1 MKRYTNRLVAGLLV
15 LLMLVAALP
24 VAAFAETTEPE
35 GKSDVENVQAHETK
49 ENEALETSEAG
60 TPPAVRA
67 PAPTTTKDLTVKV
80 TLDTKMFLIMGRN
93 HRYTFLVNGKPY
105 TISVTENEG
114 LGPKTFQARFQ
125 AVPFQDG
132 QTQATVELKSLPTS
146 IARYHTVV
154 EQNYDPDTNKL
165 HVTLG
170 RNIYIRVFHLGNDV
184 GFDDFAIMN
193 NIYGC
198 EMRLYTLNG
207 EEIQTGQPAGD
218 YGYQFKGITPGQ
230 YKVKITKLPSGEDY
244 DIGREYL
251 LDIAEDGSSE
261 LEIYQKD
268 GNYRLARY
276 IGMSG
281 NWGTTGPQDGVKSP
295 QAICLAKKS
304 KAKKKIVHAGELSAK
319 LEVEK
324 NQIVEYK
331 ITKTIYPDHNTVVNF
346 RLGNSDFTNIGA
358 YVDQGFTDFLDKDL
372 TLEGSIN
379 VTLGGQP
386 TTDFEAKYDE
396 QSHSVIVEDKTKVKV
411 NSLNYGETTN
421 IGEPQELV
429 VTFKVKVLKAE
440 HAIVNKVDDST
451 TELIP
456 FKVKV
461 KVNKIWQDNDDQAGK
476 RPTSVTIV
484 LKGDGVEKD
493 RHTVTEGDNWEWTF
507 TGLPKKNAAGNDIVY
522 TVEELHVDG
531 YKSKTTGDATQGF
544 TVTNTLKPTVEV
556 TAKKVWVGDAN
567 RTDARP
573 ASIEFIL
580 KADGM
585 EKTRKTVGEGEGWQW
600 TFRNLP
606 KENDDGNDIVYTIE
620 EVPVEG
626 YKTTIAGDAKNGF
639 TVTNRLIPPPPT
651 THPKEIAIPVEK
663 VWEDDGNREKL
674 RPTSVTVR
682 LYADGKDTGKS
693 VVLTETND
701 WKGKFLHLPE
711 FNAGKKI
718 VYTIEEERVAQYAS
732 TVTGNQTDGFTVTNR
747 VEEPPKPP
755 KPPTPPTPPIT
766 PTPPVIIV
774 PRIPRAGVG
783 A

>member
-15 LLMLVAALP
+15 LLMLVAAFP
-24 VAAFAETTEPE
+24 VAAFAETTETKNESVAEESVHAAPNE
-35 GKSDVENVQAHETK
+35 EAVDNMDTGDLDISDPIVP
-49 ENEALETSEAG
+49 
-60 TPPAVRA
+60 TPVRGFDPAV
-67 PAPTTTKDLTVKV
+67 
-80 TLDTKMFLIMGRN
+80 GRD
-93 HRYTFLVNGKPY
+93 V
-105 TISVTENEG
+105 
-114 LGPKTFQARFQ
+114 
-125 AVPFQDG
+125 
-132 QTQATVELKSLPTS
+132 
-146 IARYHTVV
+146 
-154 EQNYDPDTNKL
+154 
-165 HVTLG
+165 
-170 RNIYIRVFHLGNDV
+170 YIRVSRIEDSVQFGGTFMFWNAPGFQLALYDAQQNLVMTSQTTLHPTYRVRMCKLSGVKPGN
-184 GFDDFAIMN
+184 
-193 NIYGC
+193 
-198 EMRLYTLNG
+198 YTLKIIKAPRGYENYD
-207 EEIQTGQPAGD
+207 ITKS
-218 YGYQFKGITPGQ
+218 YQFTVDQ
-230 YKVKITKLPSGEDY
+230 SGDA
-244 DIGREYL
+244 R
-251 LDIAEDGSSE
+251 

-268 GNYRLARY
+268 GYNLAC
-276 IGMSG
+276 GSG
-281 NWGTTGPQDGVKSP
+281 GACSTEPYQNGIKTPFLILLGR
-295 QAICLAKKS
+295 KS
-304 KAKKKIVHAGELSAK
+304 KAKKEIVSSPANTQK
-319 LEVEK
+319 LVVGK
-324 NQIVEYK
+324 GDVITYK
-331 ITKTIYPDHNTVVNF
+331 ITKPIYPDHNTVVYF
-346 RLGNSDFTNIGA
+346 YSRTMISSNIGA
-358 YVDQGFTDFLDKDL
+358 YVDQSFSDDLSNHLKFQEGSLQVKLDGVNTNEFEGSYDQTNHRIVVKDKSNVYLYGADL
-372 TLEGSIN
+372 TDTMKMFDTVYN
-379 VTLGGQP
+379 QP
-386 TTDFEAKYDE
+386 T
-396 QSHSVIVEDKTKVKV
+396 KT
-411 NSLNYGETTN
+411 LE
-421 IGEPQELV
+421 

-440 HAIVNKVDDST
+440 DTIDNTVDGSK

-456 FKVKV
+456 FKIKV
-461 KVNKIWQDNDDQAGK
+461 QKKWQDNNDQAHK
-476 RPTSVTIV
+476 RPDSVTIV
-484 LKGDGVEKD
+484 LKGDGVEKA
-493 RHTVTEGDNWEWTF
+493 RKTITAQENWEWTF
-507 TGLPKKNAAGNDIVY
+507 TNLPKKNANGNDIVY
-522 TVEELHVDG
+522 TIEELSVDG
-531 YKSKTTGDATQGF
+531 YKTNIAGDVKNGF

-718 VYTIEEERVAQYAS
+718 VYTIEEERVAHYAS

-755 KPPTPPTPPIT
+755 KPPTPHIP

>member
-15 LLMLVAALP
+15 LLMLVAAFP
-24 VAAFAETTEPE
+24 VAAFAETTETKNESAAEESVHAAPNE
-35 GKSDVENVQAHETK
+35 EAVDNMDTGDLDISDPIVPTPVGKFD
-49 ENEALETSEAG
+49 
-60 TPPAVRA
+60 PAV
-67 PAPTTTKDLTVKV
+67 
-80 TLDTKMFLIMGRN
+80 GR
-93 HRYTFLVNGKPY
+93 
-105 TISVTENEG
+105 E
-114 LGPKTFQARFQ
+114 
-125 AVPFQDG
+125 
-132 QTQATVELKSLPTS
+132 
-146 IARYHTVV
+146 
-154 EQNYDPDTNKL
+154 
-165 HVTLG
+165 
-170 RNIYIRVFHLGNDV
+170 IYIKVSNIKDGVYYEDIGPLLNVEGFELTLYQNGVPIQKSELIFHVSLGALV
-184 GFDDFAIMN
+184 CKFSGV
-193 NIYGC
+193 
-198 EMRLYTLNG
+198 
-207 EEIQTGQPAGD
+207 
-218 YGYQFKGITPGQ
+218 KPGK
-230 YKVKITKLPSGEDY
+230 YKLKITKMPEGYEEY
-244 DIGREYL
+244 DTGKEY
-251 LDIAEDGSSE
+251 DFEVDETGYPF

-268 GNYRLARY
+268 GNYHMAKANGCVPTPGFADNPML
-276 IGMSG
+276 SG
-281 NWGTTGPQDGVKSP
+281 YKTPLLLL
-295 QAICLAKKS
+295 LAKKS
-304 KAKKKIVHAGELSAK
+304 KATKVISTKAGEAKK
-319 LEVEK
+319 LEIGK
-324 NQIVEYK
+324 NDIVTYTLK
-331 ITKTIYPDHNTVVNF
+331 KTIHPDHNTVYYFHSNT
-346 RLGNSDFTNIGA
+346 LGKLMDIGA
-358 YVDQGFTDFLDKDL
+358 YVDQGITDVLDHNLEFQDGSFKL
-372 TLEGSIN
+372 TLDGKD
-379 VTLGGQP
+379 
-386 TTDFEAKYDE
+386 TDAFEASYDP
-396 QSHSVIVEDKTKVKV
+396 QTHTVSVKDKSKV
-411 NSLNYGETTN
+411 NVLSMDVTN
-421 IGEPQELV
+421 PNQWRTPVKLGEPQELV
-429 VTFKVKVLKAE
+429 VEFKVKVLKAE
-440 HAIVNKVDDST
+440 DTIVNEVDGST
-451 TELIP
+451 TKLIP
-456 FKVKV
+456 FKIKV
-461 KVNKIWQDNDDQAGK
+461 QKKWQDNNDQAHK
-476 RPTSVTIV
+476 RPASVTIV
-484 LKGDGVEKD
+484 LKGDGVEKA
-493 RHTVTEGDNWEWTF
+493 RKKISAQENWEWTF

-531 YKSKTTGDATQGF
+531 YKTKTTGDATQGF

-585 EKTRKTVGEGEGWQW
+585 EKTRKTVGEGEDWQW

-755 KPPTPPTPPIT
+755 KPPTPPTPPIP

>member
-24 VAAFAETTEPE
+24 VTAFAETTETKNESAAEERVTAAPNE
-35 GKSDVENVQAHETK
+35 QAVKTTDAGDLDISDPIVP
-49 ENEALETSEAG
+49 
-60 TPPAVRA
+60 TPVRGFDPAV
-67 PAPTTTKDLTVKV
+67 
-80 TLDTKMFLIMGRN
+80 GRD
-93 HRYTFLVNGKPY
+93 V
-105 TISVTENEG
+105 
-114 LGPKTFQARFQ
+114 
-125 AVPFQDG
+125 
-132 QTQATVELKSLPTS
+132 
-146 IARYHTVV
+146 
-154 EQNYDPDTNKL
+154 
-165 HVTLG
+165 
-170 RNIYIRVFHLGNDV
+170 YIRVSRIEDSVQFGGTFMFWNAPGFQLALYDAQQNLVMTSQTTLHPTYRVRMCKLSGVKPGN
-184 GFDDFAIMN
+184 
-193 NIYGC
+193 
-198 EMRLYTLNG
+198 YTLKIVKAPRGYENYD
-207 EEIQTGQPAGD
+207 ITKS
-218 YGYQFKGITPGQ
+218 YQFTVDQ
-230 YKVKITKLPSGEDY
+230 SGDA
-244 DIGREYL
+244 R
-251 LDIAEDGSSE
+251 
-261 LEIYQKD
+261 LEIYQKE
-268 GNYRLARY
+268 GYNLAC
-276 IGMSG
+276 GSG
-281 NWGTTGPQDGVKSP
+281 GACSTEPSQNGIKTPFLILLGR
-295 QAICLAKKS
+295 KS
-304 KAKKKIVHAGELSAK
+304 KAKKEIVSSPANTQK
-319 LEVEK
+319 LVVGK
-324 NQIVEYK
+324 GDVITYK
-331 ITKTIYPDHNTVVNF
+331 ITKPIYPDHNTVVYF
-346 RLGNSDFTNIGA
+346 YSRTMISSNIGA
-358 YVDQGFTDFLDKDL
+358 YVDQSFSDDLSNHLKFQEGSLQVKLDGVNTNEFEGSYDQTNHRIVVKDKSNVYLYGADL
-372 TLEGSIN
+372 TDTMKMFDTVYN
-379 VTLGGQP
+379 QP
-386 TTDFEAKYDE
+386 T
-396 QSHSVIVEDKTKVKV
+396 KT
-411 NSLNYGETTN
+411 LE
-421 IGEPQELV
+421 
-429 VTFKVKVLKAE
+429 VTFKVKVKEANGS
-440 HAIVNKVDDST
+440 IFNTVDDST

-507 TGLPKKNAAGNDIVY
+507 TGLPKKNDAGNDIVY
-522 TVEELHVDG
+522 TVEELPVDG
-531 YKSKTTGDATQGF
+531 YKTKTTGDATRGF

-580 KADGM
+580 KADGV
-585 EKTRKTVGEGEGWQW
+585 EKERHTVTEGNHWTW

-663 VWEDDGNREKL
+663 VWEDDGNRENL
-674 RPTSVTVR
+674 RPTSITVR

-701 WKGKFLHLPE
+701 WKGQFLHLPE

-718 VYTIEEERVAQYAS
+718 VYTIEEERVAHYDS
-732 TVTGNQTDGFTVTNR
+732 SVSGNQTDGFTVTNR

-755 KPPTPPTPPIT
+755 TPPTPPTPHIP

>member
-24 VAAFAETTEPE
+24 VTAFAETTEAE
-35 GKSDVENVQAHETK
+35 GPGVEDTVNA
-49 ENEALETSEAG
+49 
-60 TPPAVRA
+60 A
-67 PAPTTTKDLTVKV
+67 PATEQQSENTDNGDLDISDPIVPTPVGKFDPKV
-80 TLDTKMFLIMGRN
+80 GR
-93 HRYTFLVNGKPY
+93 
-105 TISVTENEG
+105 E
-114 LGPKTFQARFQ
+114 
-125 AVPFQDG
+125 
-132 QTQATVELKSLPTS
+132 
-146 IARYHTVV
+146 
-154 EQNYDPDTNKL
+154 
-165 HVTLG
+165 
-170 RNIYIRVFHLGNDV
+170 IYIKVSDIKDGVSYENSGPLLNVEGFELTLYQNGVPIQKSELIFHVSLGALV
-184 GFDDFAIMN
+184 CKFSGV
-193 NIYGC
+193 
-198 EMRLYTLNG
+198 
-207 EEIQTGQPAGD
+207 
-218 YGYQFKGITPGQ
+218 KPGK
-230 YKVKITKLPSGEDY
+230 YKLKITKMPEGYEEY
-244 DIGREYL
+244 DTGKEY
-251 LDIAEDGSSE
+251 DFEVDETGYPF

-268 GNYRLARY
+268 GNYHMAKANGCVPSPALQDNP
-276 IGMSG
+276 MLSG
-281 NWGTTGPQDGVKSP
+281 YKTPLLLL
-295 QAICLAKKS
+295 LAKNS
-304 KAKKKIVHAGELSAK
+304 KATKVISTQAGEEKK
-319 LEVEK
+319 LEVGK
-324 NQIVEYK
+324 NDIVTYTIK
-331 ITKTIYPDHNTVVNF
+331 KTIHPDHNTVYHFYSNTMGK
-346 RLGNSDFTNIGA
+346 LMDIGA
-358 YVDQGFTDFLDKDL
+358 YVDQGITDTLDHNLEFQEGSLKLTLDGKDTDAFVASYDAQSHAVSVKDKSKVNVLSMDL
-372 TLEGSIN
+372 TDLSNFG
-379 VTLGGQP
+379 TP
-386 TTDFEAKYDE
+386 
-396 QSHSVIVEDKTKVKV
+396 VK
-411 NSLNYGETTN
+411 L
-421 IGEPQELV
+421 GEPQTLE
-429 VTFKVKVLKAE
+429 VTFQVKVLKAE
-440 HAIVNKVDDST
+440 DTIVNKVDDST

-493 RHTVTEGDNWEWTF
+493 RHTVTEGDNWEYTF
-507 TGLPKKNAAGNDIVY
+507 TGLPKKNDAGNDIVY
-522 TVEELHVDG
+522 TVEELPVDG
-531 YKSKTTGDATQGF
+531 YKTKTTGDATRGF

-573 ASIEFIL
+573 ASVEFIL

-606 KENDDGNDIVYTIE
+606 KEKEDGNDIVYTIE

-663 VWEDDGNREKL
+663 VWEDDGNRENL

-701 WKGKFLHLPE
+701 WKGQFLHLPE

-718 VYTIEEERVAQYAS
+718 VYTIKEERVAHYDS
-732 TVTGNQTDGFTVTNR
+732 SVSGNQTDGFTVTNR

-755 KPPTPPTPPIT
+755 KPLTPPTPQTPPIP